1 MSALKHS
8 KYREIKMIRKPNKLR
23 ARLRKDEL
31 VVGSALHS
39 WSPNVMEVAGYAGL
53 DFMRIDSEHSWRR
66 DFTAE
71 NLIRAATIA
80 DIVAILRIDRDNP
93 YLVRKAL
100 EIGAG
105 GVLVP
110 NINTAEEARQVVA
123 AAKFP
128 PNGIR
133 GYCGDC
139 FSAYWGTRA
148 GNEWVQWSDTEPMI
162 GIMIEHSSAM
172 EHLDEIMAVQGLDY
186 MYWGAAD
193 YSMSIGLKGPQ
204 RYNKEVLKAL
214 EKVISAADRA
224 GVAVGLP
231 TEEENIERYYNMGV
245 RMFEVH
251 SDLLSLHE
259 LWERQAGIVRGLG
272 KKK

>member
-1 MSALKHS
+1 
-8 KYREIKMIRKPNKLR
+8 MIRKPN
-23 ARLRKDEL
+23 RLRSKLQKGQL

-53 DFMRIDSEHSWRR
+53 DFMRIDGEHSWRR

-71 NLIRAATIA
+71 NLVRAAAIG
-80 DIVAILRIDRDNP
+80 DLVAMLRIDRDNP

-105 GVLVP
+105 AVLVP
-110 NINTAEEARQVVA
+110 NINTAGEAREVVR

-128 PNGIR
+128 PGGVR

-139 FSAYWGTRA
+139 FSACWGTRA
-148 GNEWVQWSDTEPMI
+148 GSEWVQWSDSQPMI
-162 GIMIEHSSAM
+162 GIMIEHVSAM
-172 EHLDEIMAVQGLDY
+172 EHLDEIMAVEGLDY
-186 MYWGAAD
+186 VYWGAAD
-193 YSMSIGLKGPQ
+193 YSMSIGLRGPQ

-214 EKVISAADRA
+214 EKVIAAA
-224 GVAVGLP
+224 EKAHVAVGLP
-231 TEEENIERYYNMGV
+231 TEEENIELYCNMGV
-245 RMFEVH
+245 KIFEVH

-259 LWERQAGIVRGLG
+259 LWKKQGGIVRGLG
-272 KKK
+272 GK

>member
-1 MSALKHS
+1 
-8 KYREIKMIRKPNKLR
+8 MIRKPNKLR
-23 ARLRKDEL
+23 ARLQKGEL

-53 DFMRIDSEHSWRR
+53 DFMRIDGEHSWRR

-80 DIVAILRIDRDNP
+80 DIVAILRVDRDNP

-105 GVLVP
+105 AVLVP
-110 NINTAEEARQVVA
+110 NINTAEQAREVVS

-128 PNGIR
+128 PEGIR

-139 FSAYWGTRA
+139 FSACWGTKA
-148 GNEWVQWSDTEPMI
+148 GNEWVAWSDTQPMI
-162 GIMIEHSSAM
+162 GIMIEHVAAM
-172 EHLDEIMAVQGLDY
+172 DNLDEIMAVQGLDY
-186 MYWGAAD
+186 VYWGAAD

-214 EKVISAADRA
+214 EKVIAAADRA
-224 GVAVGLP
+224 HVTVGLP
-231 TEEENIERYYNMGV
+231 TEQENIERYYNMGV
-245 RMFEVH
+245 RMFEVS
-251 SDLLSLHE
+251 SDLLSLDE
-259 LWERQAGIVRGLG
+259 IWKKQVGVVRGLG

>member
-1 MSALKHS
+1 
-8 KYREIKMIRKPNKLR
+8 MIRKPNKLR
-23 ARLRKDEL
+23 SKLRKSEL

-53 DFMRIDSEHSWRR
+53 DFMRIDGEHSWRR

-71 NLIRAATIA
+71 NLIRAAAIA
-80 DIVAILRIDRDNP
+80 DIVAMLRVDRDNP

-105 GVLVP
+105 AVLVP
-110 NINTAEEARQVVA
+110 NINTPEQARQVVA

-128 PNGIR
+128 PKGIR

-148 GNEWVQWSDTEPMI
+148 GKEWVRWSDTEPMI
-162 GIMIEHSSAM
+162 GIMIEHVSAM
-172 EHLDEIMAVQGLDY
+172 QHLDEILAVEGLDY
-186 MYWGAAD
+186 VYWGAAD
-193 YSMSIGLKGPQ
+193 YSMSIGLGGPQ

-214 EKVISAADRA
+214 EKLIATADRA
-224 GVAVGLP
+224 GIPVGLP
-231 TEEENIERYYNMGV
+231 TEEENIERYCSMGV
-245 RMFEVH
+245 KIIEVH

-259 LWERQAGIVRGLG
+259 LWTKQAGAVRGLG
-272 KKK
+272 KKKQRKPE